1 MDGKSM
7 GEGIRW
13 MMRVL
18 FVLGALSGM
27 AMLGAIAWMM
37 GWLG

>member
-7 GEGIRW
+7 GEGIKF

-18 FVLGALSGM
+18 FVLGLISGV
-27 AMLGAIAWMM
+27 AMVAAVACLA
-37 GWLG
+37 GWF